1 MGTPRL
7 CPFVGFDEIV
17 SGRTCI
23 VKHKCELHN
32 VVCQVIIYKF
42 IQHSA
47 HITVQKYLYS
57 LATFLRV
64 LVAAT
69 TIIREDNF
77 MDQEHYYF

>member
-1 MGTPRL
+1 MH
-7 CPFVGFDEIV
+7 VY
-17 SGRTCI
+17 
-23 VKHKCELHN
+23 
-32 VVCQVIIYKF
+32 QVIIYKF
-42 IQHSA
+42 IQHFA

-57 LATFLRV
+57 SATFLRV